1 MIKVVSI
8 LLYPFLMTDR
18 WGSRSLLLIGFSINV
33 ICLLYVYVY
42 LGVSDLS
49 GEGDHPLTFCVGR
62 YYGHLSLCSRLG
74 SYIGACFLFNLGMT
88 SRMCPTP
95 IQAQESML
103 RFLREVM

>member
-42 LGVSDLS
+42 LGVSDLNILIS
-49 GEGDHPLTFCVGR
+49 DI
-62 YYGHLSLCSRLG
+62 Y
-74 SYIGACFLFNLGMT
+74 
-88 SRMCPTP
+88 
-95 IQAQESML
+95 
-103 RFLREVM
+103 